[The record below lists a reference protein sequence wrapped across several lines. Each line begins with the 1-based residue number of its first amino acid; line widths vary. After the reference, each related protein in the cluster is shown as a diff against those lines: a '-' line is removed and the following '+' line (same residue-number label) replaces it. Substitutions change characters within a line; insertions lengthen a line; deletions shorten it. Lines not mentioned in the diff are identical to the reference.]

1 MGEQTVEAED
11 WRERLAASLEGLR
24 RLAVLGI
31 GNELYGDDGAGV
43 ALARSLARSGIDPGK
58 MQAFEAGPAPENFT
72 GSLRKMNPSHVLMVD
87 AANLGLEPGSIRVID
102 MEQITGAGFSTHT
115 LPLHILADFIARE
128 GCRVVMLGI
137 QPRDL
142 SFGEGLSPEVSTA
155 VTQLKNY
162 LKDLLTGNGKR
173 TAMR

>member
-43 ALARSLARSGIDPGK
+43 ALARLLAQSGIAPGM

-72 GSLRKMNPSHVLMVD
+72 GSLRKFMPSHVLMVD
-87 AANLGLEPGSIRVID
+87 AANLGLEPGSTRSPGPASAPTPCPCTYWPII
-102 MEQITGAGFSTHT
+102 
-115 LPLHILADFIARE
+115 LPGKDA
-128 GCRVVMLGI
+128 
-137 QPRDL
+137 
-142 SFGEGLSPEVSTA
+142 GLSCSASNPGIFLSERA
-155 VTQLKNY
+155 
-162 LKDLLTGNGKR
+162 
-173 TAMR
+173 

>member
-1 MGEQTVEAED
+1 MEAED

-43 ALARSLARSGIDPGK
+43 ALARLLAQSGIAPGM

-72 GSLRKMNPSHVLMVD
+72 GSLRKFMPSHVLMVD

-102 MEQITGAGFSTHT
+102 PAQITGAGFSTHT
-115 LPLHILADFIARE
+115 LPLHILADYIARE

-142 SFGEGLSPEVSTA
+142 SFGEGLSSEVSSA